1 MVSLNVLTSSGQ
13 VPAGIVSVFPVPDG
27 SANRTDQS
35 HDQQDTKQDQDLHVG
50 HPLHIRALQWRLGG
64 VLGGGQ
70 SLNSSKKH
78 INIDSFIRV
87 TIVSSG
93 KINALN

>member
-1 MVSLNVLTSSGQ
+1 MWYVCVYVLTSPGQ
-13 VPAGIVSVFPVPDG
+13 VPAGIFSVFSVPDG

-50 HPLHIRALQWRLGG
+50 HPLHIWTLQWCFGG

-70 SLNSSKKH
+70 VNEYNRCKTHK
-78 INIDSFIRV
+78 
-87 TIVSSG
+87 
-93 KINALN
+93 